1 MPMIALAC
9 PMHLRIEIVKPL
21 HPVLAMVLP
30 AGDLL
35 TDIIFDFR
43 RLLADD
49 LAARRDAPREAG
61 PPRHYAHPLR
71 NALRR
76 LRREMAART
85 A

>member
-1 MPMIALAC
+1 MIALAC

-21 HPVLAMVLP
+21 HPVLAMVVP

-35 TDIIFDFR
+35 TDIILDFR

-49 LAARRDAPREAG
+49 LAARREFNARVRLG
-61 PPRHYAHPLR
+61 RHDYAHPLR